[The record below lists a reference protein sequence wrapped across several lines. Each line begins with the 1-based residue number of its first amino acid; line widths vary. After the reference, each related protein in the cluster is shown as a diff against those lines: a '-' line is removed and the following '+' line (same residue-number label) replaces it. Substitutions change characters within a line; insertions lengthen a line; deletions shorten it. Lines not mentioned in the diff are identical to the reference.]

1 MVQLNNNGSDKKN
14 SNIVFILIPVL
25 FILVIL
31 GGLGLGIYLIITS
44 FTSLENKNTDANEI
58 TTQSVTVVTDS
69 NTKESSLEKTSLKS
83 EITKDFNDTDKTND
97 KKEVRVIIQP
107 SKIES
112 NEVVVNET
120 EANEVVA
127 NETETNEVAV
137 NEIEAKEVVANE
149 TETNEVAVNETEA
162 KEVVVNETEANE
174 VAVNET
180 AANEVVANE
189 TETNEVAV
197 NETEANEV
205 VANET
210 ETNEVVVNETEAKE
224 VVANETESN
233 EVVANETE
241 TNEVVANETESKE
254 VVTNETEFNDN
265 ALVQENVDNNF
276 SEQNE
281 ELKDSKIEPSIEEKN
296 SSPKI
301 VEEEVLVQSEEQLAT
316 AKDNEQLK
324 PTITIDTNIETD
336 VRFDVGA
343 IARARN
349 VEEYKQQRSVSQKFE
364 EKRKIMEERRKKIE
378 EQRNKFEEKRRQ
390 YQSKNNRLFT
400 YKELNQMVDL
410 LKSVSANKKYND
422 DIIILDVRKDA
433 GISYVYTYLVQGRT
447 LNEFLRYERKQRE
460 ALITKKTCERI
471 KQDLGVSQKLKRLSY
486 MAHEFIDPHQRTIA
500 YVVVSKKSC
509 NLD

>member
-97 KKEVRVIIQP
+97 KKEVKEIIQP

-112 NEVVVNET
+112 NEVV
-120 EANEVVA
+120 A
-127 NETETNEVAV
+127 
-137 NEIEAKEVVANE
+137 
-149 TETNEVAVNETEA
+149 NETEA
-162 KEVVVNETEANE
+162 K
-174 VAVNET
+174 
-180 AANEVVANE
+180 
-189 TETNEVAV
+189 
-197 NETEANEV
+197 
-205 VANET
+205 
-210 ETNEVVVNETEAKE
+210 
-224 VVANETESN
+224 
-233 EVVANETE
+233 
-241 TNEVVANETESKE
+241 EVVANETESKE

-276 SEQNE
+276 SEPNE

-296 SSPKI
+296 SSPKS
-301 VEEEVLVQSEEQLAT
+301 VEEEVLVQSEEQLAI

>member
-97 KKEVRVIIQP
+97 KKEVKEIIQP
-107 SKIES
+107 SKIEF
-112 NEVVVNET
+112 NEVVANET

-137 NEIEAKEVVANE
+137 NETEV
-149 TETNEVAVNETEA
+149 
-162 KEVVVNETEANE
+162 K
-174 VAVNET
+174 
-180 AANEVVANE
+180 
-189 TETNEVAV
+189 
-197 NETEANEV
+197 EV

-210 ETNEVVVNETEAKE
+210 ETNEVVVNETDAKE
-224 VVANETESN
+224 VVANETE
-233 EVVANETE
+233 T
-241 TNEVVANETESKE
+241 KE

-265 ALVQENVDNNF
+265 ALVQENIDNNF

-324 PTITIDTNIETD
+324 PIITIDTNIETD

>member
-1 MVQLNNNGSDKKN
+1 MVQLNNNGSDKNN
-14 SNIVFILIPVL
+14 SNIAFILIPVL

-58 TTQSVTVVTDS
+58 ATQSVTVVPDS

-97 KKEVRVIIQP
+97 KKEVKEIIQP
-107 SKIES
+107 SKIEF
-112 NEVVVNET
+112 NEVVANET

-137 NEIEAKEVVANE
+137 NETEV
-149 TETNEVAVNETEA
+149 
-162 KEVVVNETEANE
+162 K
-174 VAVNET
+174 
-180 AANEVVANE
+180 
-189 TETNEVAV
+189 
-197 NETEANEV
+197 EV

-210 ETNEVVVNETEAKE
+210 ETNEVVVNETDAKE
-224 VVANETESN
+224 VVANETE
-233 EVVANETE
+233 T
-241 TNEVVANETESKE
+241 KE

-276 SEQNE
+276 SEPNE

-390 YQSKNNRLFT
+390 YQSKNHRLFT

>member
-31 GGLGLGIYLIITS
+31 GGLGLGIYLIISS

-58 TTQSVTVVTDS
+58 TTQSVTVVPDS

-83 EITKDFNDTDKTND
+83 EITKDFNDADKTND
-97 KKEVRVIIQP
+97 KKEVKEIIQP

-112 NEVVVNET
+112 NEVVANET

-149 TETNEVAVNETEA
+149 TETNEVAVNETETNEVAVNETEA
-162 KEVVVNETEANE
+162 KEVVVNETEAKE
-174 VAVNET
+174 VA
-180 AANEVVANE
+180 
-189 TETNEVAV
+189 
-197 NETEANEV
+197 
-205 VANET
+205 ANET
-210 ETNEVVVNETEAKE
+210 ETNEVVVNETEAK
-224 VVANETESN
+224 
-233 EVVANETE
+233 
-241 TNEVVANETESKE
+241 EVVANETESKE

-276 SEQNE
+276 SEPNE

-390 YQSKNNRLFT
+390 YQSKNHRLFT

>member
-31 GGLGLGIYLIITS
+31 GGLGLGIYLIISS
-44 FTSLENKNTDANEI
+44 FTSLENTDANEI
-58 TTQSVTVVTDS
+58 TTQSVTVVPDS

-97 KKEVRVIIQP
+97 KKEVKEIIQP

-137 NEIEAKEVVANE
+137 NE
-149 TETNEVAVNETEA
+149 TN
-162 KEVVVNETEANE
+162 EVVVNETEAK
-174 VAVNET
+174 
-180 AANEVVANE
+180 
-189 TETNEVAV
+189 
-197 NETEANEV
+197 EV

-390 YQSKNNRLFT
+390 YQSKNHRLFT

>member
-1 MVQLNNNGSDKKN
+1 MVQLNNNGSDKNN
-14 SNIVFILIPVL
+14 SNIAFILIPVL

-31 GGLGLGIYLIITS
+31 GGLGLGIYLIISS

-58 TTQSVTVVTDS
+58 TTQSVTVVPDS
-69 NTKESSLEKTSLKS
+69 NTKEFSLEKTSLKS

-97 KKEVRVIIQP
+97 KKEVKEIIQP

-112 NEVVVNET
+112 NEVVANET

-127 NETETNEVAV
+127 NETES
-137 NEIEAKEVVANE
+137 
-149 TETNEVAVNETEA
+149 
-162 KEVVVNETEANE
+162 
-174 VAVNET
+174 
-180 AANEVVANE
+180 
-189 TETNEVAV
+189 
-197 NETEANEV
+197 
-205 VANET
+205 
-210 ETNEVVVNETEAKE
+210 NEVVVNETEAKE
-224 VVANETESN
+224 VVANETE
-233 EVVANETE
+233 A
-241 TNEVVANETESKE
+241 KE

-276 SEQNE
+276 LEPNE
-281 ELKDSKIEPSIEEKN
+281 ELKDSKIEPPIEEKN

-447 LNEFLRYERKQRE
+447 LNEFLRYERKPRE

-486 MAHEFIDPHQRTIA
+486 MAHEFIDSHQRTIA

>member
-14 SNIVFILIPVL
+14 SNIAFILIPVL

-31 GGLGLGIYLIITS
+31 GGLGLGIYLIISS

-58 TTQSVTVVTDS
+58 TTQSVTVVPDS

-83 EITKDFNDTDKTND
+83 EITKDFYDTDKTND
-97 KKEVRVIIQP
+97 KKEVKEIIQP
-107 SKIES
+107 SKIE
-112 NEVVVNET
+112 T
-120 EANEVVA
+120 NEVVA
-127 NETETNEVAV
+127 NETEAN
-137 NEIEAKEVVANE
+137 EVVANE

-162 KEVVVNETEANE
+162 KEVVVNETE
-174 VAVNET
+174 
-180 AANEVVANE
+180 
-189 TETNEVAV
+189 
-197 NETEANEV
+197 
-205 VANET
+205 
-210 ETNEVVVNETEAKE
+210 
-224 VVANETESN
+224 SN

-241 TNEVVANETESKE
+241 TKE

-276 SEQNE
+276 SEPNE

>member
-14 SNIVFILIPVL
+14 SNIAFILIPVL

-83 EITKDFNDTDKTND
+83 EITKDFNDTDKTNN
-97 KKEVRVIIQP
+97 KKEVKEIIQP

-112 NEVVVNET
+112 NEVVANET

-137 NEIEAKEVVANE
+137 NETEAKEVVANETETNEVVANETETNEVVVNETDAKEVVANETEAKEVVANE

-174 VAVNET
+174 V
-180 AANEVVANE
+180 VANE
-189 TETNEVAV
+189 TET
-197 NETEANEV
+197 
-205 VANET
+205 
-210 ETNEVVVNETEAKE
+210 
-224 VVANETESN
+224 
-233 EVVANETE
+233 
-241 TNEVVANETESKE
+241 KE

-276 SEQNE
+276 SEPNE

>member
-1 MVQLNNNGSDKKN
+1 MVQLNNNGSDKNN
-14 SNIVFILIPVL
+14 SNIAFILIPVL

-31 GGLGLGIYLIITS
+31 GGLGLGIYLIISS

-58 TTQSVTVVTDS
+58 TTQSVTVVPDS

-83 EITKDFNDTDKTND
+83 EITKDFNDTDKTNN
-97 KKEVRVIIQP
+97 KKEVKEIIQP

-120 EANEVVA
+120 EA
-127 NETETNEVAV
+127 
-137 NEIEAKEVVANE
+137 
-149 TETNEVAVNETEA
+149 
-162 KEVVVNETEANE
+162 
-174 VAVNET
+174 
-180 AANEVVANE
+180 
-189 TETNEVAV
+189 
-197 NETEANEV
+197 
-205 VANET
+205 
-210 ETNEVVVNETEAKE
+210 
-224 VVANETESN
+224 
-233 EVVANETE
+233 
-241 TNEVVANETESKE
+241 KE

-276 SEQNE
+276 SEPNE

-390 YQSKNNRLFT
+390 YQSKNHRLFT

>member
-112 NEVVVNET
+112 NEVVANET
-120 EANEVVA
+120 EAN
-127 NETETNEVAV
+127 
-137 NEIEAKEVVANE
+137 EVVANE

-162 KEVVVNETEANE
+162 KEVVVNETETNE

-180 AANEVVANE
+180 EA
-189 TETNEVAV
+189 NEVAV

-210 ETNEVVVNETEAKE
+210 EA
-224 VVANETESN
+224 
-233 EVVANETE
+233 
-241 TNEVVANETESKE
+241 KE

-276 SEQNE
+276 SEPNE

>member
-14 SNIVFILIPVL
+14 SNIAFILIPVL

-31 GGLGLGIYLIITS
+31 GGLGLGIYLIISS

-58 TTQSVTVVTDS
+58 ATQSVTVVPDS

-97 KKEVRVIIQP
+97 KKEVKEIIQP

-112 NEVVVNET
+112 N
-120 EANEVVA
+120 
-127 NETETNEVAV
+127 
-137 NEIEAKEVVANE
+137 EVVANE

-162 KEVVVNETEANE
+162 KEVVVNETE
-174 VAVNET
+174 
-180 AANEVVANE
+180 
-189 TETNEVAV
+189 TNEVA
-197 NETEANEV
+197 
-205 VANET
+205 
-210 ETNEVVVNETEAKE
+210 VNETEAKE
-224 VVANETESN
+224 VVANETE
-233 EVVANETE
+233 V
-241 TNEVVANETESKE
+241 KE
-254 VVTNETEFNDN
+254 VVTNETAFNDN

-276 SEQNE
+276 SESNE
-281 ELKDSKIEPSIEEKN
+281 KLKDSKIEPSIEEKN

-349 VEEYKQQRSVSQKFE
+349 VEEYKQQRRVTQKFE

>member
-1 MVQLNNNGSDKKN
+1 MVQLNNNGSDKNN
-14 SNIVFILIPVL
+14 SNIAFILIPVL

-58 TTQSVTVVTDS
+58 ATQSVTVVPDS

-97 KKEVRVIIQP
+97 KKEVKEIIQP
-107 SKIES
+107 SKIET
-112 NEVVVNET
+112 NEVVANET

-127 NETETNEVAV
+127 NETET
-137 NEIEAKEVVANE
+137 
-149 TETNEVAVNETEA
+149 
-162 KEVVVNETEANE
+162 
-174 VAVNET
+174 
-180 AANEVVANE
+180 
-189 TETNEVAV
+189 
-197 NETEANEV
+197 
-205 VANET
+205 
-210 ETNEVVVNETEAKE
+210 
-224 VVANETESN
+224 
-233 EVVANETE
+233 
-241 TNEVVANETESKE
+241 KE

-276 SEQNE
+276 SEPNE

-390 YQSKNNRLFT
+390 YQSKNHRLFT

>member
-83 EITKDFNDTDKTND
+83 EITKDFNDADKTND
-97 KKEVRVIIQP
+97 KKEVKEIIQP
-107 SKIES
+107 SKIET
-112 NEVVVNET
+112 NEVVANET

-137 NEIEAKEVVANE
+137 
-149 TETNEVAVNETEA
+149 
-162 KEVVVNETEANE
+162 
-174 VAVNET
+174 
-180 AANEVVANE
+180 
-189 TETNEVAV
+189 
-197 NETEANEV
+197 
-205 VANET
+205 NET

-224 VVANETESN
+224 VVANETETNEVAVNETEANEVAVNETEAKEVVVNETESN

-241 TNEVVANETESKE
+241 TKE

-276 SEQNE
+276 SEPNE

-378 EQRNKFEEKRRQ
+378 EQRNKFEEKRNKFEEKRRQ
-390 YQSKNNRLFT
+390 YQSKNHRLFT

>member
-97 KKEVRVIIQP
+97 KKEVKEIIQP
-107 SKIES
+107 SKIEF
-112 NEVVVNET
+112 NEVVANET

-137 NEIEAKEVVANE
+137 NETEVKEVVANE
-149 TETNEVAVNETEA
+149 TETNEV
-162 KEVVVNETEANE
+162 VVNETDAK
-174 VAVNET
+174 
-180 AANEVVANE
+180 EVVANE
-189 TETNEVAV
+189 TETK
-197 NETEANEV
+197 EV

-233 EVVANETE
+233 EVV
-241 TNEVVANETESKE
+241 
-254 VVTNETEFNDN
+254 TNETEFNDN
-265 ALVQENVDNNF
+265 ALVQENIDNNF

-324 PTITIDTNIETD
+324 PIITIDTNIETD

>member
-1 MVQLNNNGSDKKN
+1 MVQLNNNGSDKNN
-14 SNIVFILIPVL
+14 SNIAFILIPVL

-97 KKEVRVIIQP
+97 KKEVKEIIQP

-120 EANEVVA
+120 EA
-127 NETETNEVAV
+127 
-137 NEIEAKEVVANE
+137 
-149 TETNEVAVNETEA
+149 
-162 KEVVVNETEANE
+162 
-174 VAVNET
+174 
-180 AANEVVANE
+180 
-189 TETNEVAV
+189 
-197 NETEANEV
+197 
-205 VANET
+205 
-210 ETNEVVVNETEAKE
+210 
-224 VVANETESN
+224 
-233 EVVANETE
+233 
-241 TNEVVANETESKE
+241 KE

-276 SEQNE
+276 SEPNE

-390 YQSKNNRLFT
+390 YQSKNHRLFT

>member
-31 GGLGLGIYLIITS
+31 GGLGLGIYLIISS

-58 TTQSVTVVTDS
+58 TTQSVTVVPDS

-83 EITKDFNDTDKTND
+83 EITKDFNDADKTND
-97 KKEVRVIIQP
+97 KKEVKEIIQP

-112 NEVVVNET
+112 NEVVANET

-149 TETNEVAVNETEA
+149 TETNEVAVNETE
-162 KEVVVNETEANE
+162 TNE

-180 AANEVVANE
+180 EAKEVVVNE

-197 NETEANEV
+197 NETEAKEV
-205 VANET
+205 A
-210 ETNEVVVNETEAKE
+210 VNETEA
-224 VVANETESN
+224 
-233 EVVANETE
+233 
-241 TNEVVANETESKE
+241 NEVVANETESKE

-276 SEQNE
+276 SEPNE

>member
-31 GGLGLGIYLIITS
+31 GGWGLGIYLIITS

-112 NEVVVNET
+112 NEVV
-120 EANEVVA
+120 A
-127 NETETNEVAV
+127 NETE
-137 NEIEAKEVVANE
+137 
-149 TETNEVAVNETEA
+149 
-162 KEVVVNETEANE
+162 
-174 VAVNET
+174 
-180 AANEVVANE
+180 ANEVVANE

-205 VANET
+205 AV
-210 ETNEVVVNETEAKE
+210 
-224 VVANETESN
+224 NETESN

-241 TNEVVANETESKE
+241 AKE

-276 SEQNE
+276 SEPNE